1 MNGGFGSKPVT
12 NTFEIVAVSLI
23 GMDAGSNEHLCG
35 MQNGYDFGPCPS
47 GMQCVRKSYTFDGKK
62 YFYGEC
68 EQNEIEGGYE
78 MEGGND
84 ASEMRGSYGPRI
96 VSDGEGN
103 ISTEIAI

>member
-1 MNGGFGSKPVT
+1 
-12 NTFEIVAVSLI
+12 
-23 GMDAGSNEHLCG
+23 MDAGSNEHLCG

-47 GMQCVRKSYTFDGKK
+47 GMQCVRKSYTFDGKT

-103 ISTEIAI
+103 ISSQIAI